1 MMYTLYLTRVML
13 AMGWQ
18 KVAEVSSVPEAGV
31 VGVDVGGVAI
41 ALYRLA
47 GQIFATHGICTHALA
62 ILADGWVEDGKI
74 ECPLHQGL
82 FDIRTGK
89 ALCAPLVQD
98 LRTYA
103 VKVENNSVFVDLD
116 LPAESDARAKGAA
129 SSRPAD
135 DTAKLRAVIVGAGQ
149 SAAAAIRSM
158 RAAGYC
164 GTIDLVGDEV
174 HLPYERPPLSKAF
187 LTGGGNLD
195 SCLRLDQES
204 VAELDVKLHLGVSVV
219 AVDPAARTVT
229 LQDALVLPYDALL
242 LATGGRATRLKIPGA
257 DLPNVFCLRTP
268 EDARAIDSALTT
280 ARHVAVIGGGFIG
293 LELASAAASRGVAVT
308 LIERES
314 ELMTRLLP
322 PVLGRMFRALAMAHG
337 IDVRTDTAVSEIMSR
352 GGGLGVVAGAEL
364 IQVDAVLAG
373 VGMLPNV
380 ALADLA
386 GCALDGGVVVDVCGQ
401 TSVQGIWAAG
411 DCATYHRPVKGVRVR
426 LESWQNAEEQG
437 AAAGRSMA
445 AANLPPTEKLPW
457 FWSDQFGLNLQML
470 GLIGRSDRIAFAG
483 VDPARIEAGDVFYAV
498 DRDTMKLTGVLAVSA
513 PHSIQAARAL
523 LNEQAVF
530 DPAQFAARFVDE
542 SDFSSPRQSQE
553 LAMNQSV
560 PLAVTKRFVWPAEG
574 LSRIP
579 DWVYTDQDI
588 YDREVAKIFHGKT
601 WNFVALE
608 CEVPNTGDFI
618 RSNVGP
624 TPVIVSRAEDGTVH
638 VFENRCSHR
647 AAEFCRELSGNVGEF
662 VCPYHQ
668 WSYDLK
674 GNLAGVP
681 FRRGAGGKGGM
692 PKDFKTSDHGPTRLR
707 VASHRGVVFASY
719 SEDVE
724 PLDAYLGEEVLREFE
739 ATFDGRKLKLLG
751 YYRHTLLGNWKL
763 YHENLRDPYHAT
775 LLHTFLVTFG
785 LLVAGNKFMMLMDPT
800 GRHGVMG
807 SAKSDTKN
815 VANADK
821 KEMRA
826 FKEDMKLEEPRFMD
840 FIPEFDSPWSVTMST
855 IWPNLIVQREM
866 NTLGIRHIVPNGP
879 NEFIMKWTMFG
890 FEGDD
895 DEMTRH
901 RLRQGNLM
909 GPAGFLGIEDNEAIK
924 FVQDGMRGVPDK
936 EHLVMLDPD
945 VPAGSTD
952 SIISEAAIRA
962 MYQHWRSE
970 MGL

>member
-1 MMYTLYLTRVML
+1 
-13 AMGWQ
+13 MGWQ
-18 KVAEVSSVPEAGV
+18 KVSEISSVPEGGV
-31 VGVDVGGVAI
+31 VSVHVGDVPI

-89 ALCAPLVQD
+89 ALCAPLVKD

-103 VKVENNSVFVDLD
+103 VKVENSEVFVDLD
-116 LPAESDARAKGAA
+116 LPAELDAQAQREALQ
-129 SSRPAD
+129 PAD
-135 DTAKLRAVIVGAGQ
+135 GAAKLRAVVVGAGQ

-174 HLPYERPPLSKAF
+174 HLPYERPPLSKEF
-187 LTGGGNLD
+187 LTGGGNLE
-195 SCLRLDQES
+195 SCQRLGHEA
-204 VAELDVKLHLGVSVV
+204 VAELDVNLHLGVSVV

-229 LQDALVLPYDALL
+229 LQDARVLPYDALL
-242 LATGGRATRLKIPGA
+242 LATGGQAIRLKIPGA
-257 DLPNVFCLRTP
+257 ELSNVFCLRTP
-268 EDARAIDSALTT
+268 EDARAIDGALAT

-308 LIERES
+308 LIERED

-322 PVLGRMFRALAMAHG
+322 PALGRMFRDLAMAHG
-337 IDVRTDTAVSEIMSR
+337 VDVRTAAAVSQITAR
-352 GGGLGVVAGAEL
+352 ARGLGVVAGDEL
-364 IQVDAVLAG
+364 IEVDAVLAG
-373 VGMLPNV
+373 IGMLPSV

-386 GCALDGGVVVDVCGQ
+386 GCALDGGIVVDASGL
-401 TSVQGIWAAG
+401 TSVPGIWAAG
-411 DCATYHRPVKGVRVR
+411 DCATYHRPIKGVRLR

-437 AAAGRSMA
+437 AAAGRAMA
-445 AANLPPTEKLPW
+445 GANALADEKLPW

-470 GLIGRSDRIAFAG
+470 GLIGRSDRVAFTG
-483 VDPARIEAGDVFYAV
+483 DDPARVRAGDVFYAV

-513 PHSIQAARAL
+513 PRTIHAARVL
-523 LNEQAVF
+523 LSGQADF
-530 DPAQFAARFVDE
+530 DPAQFSARFIDG
-542 SDFSSPRQSQE
+542 SDFSKPRQSQE
-553 LAMNQSV
+553 LMMNQSV
-560 PLAVTKRFVWPAEG
+560 PLAITRRLVWPAEG

-588 YDREVAKIFHGKT
+588 YDREVEKIFHGKT

-638 VFENRCSHR
+638 VFENRCAHR

-681 FRRGAGGKGGM
+681 FRRGVGGKGGM
-692 PKDFKTSDHGPTRLR
+692 PKDFKTTDHGPKRLS

-724 PLDAYLGEEVLREFE
+724 PIEAYLGEEVLREFE

-785 LLVAGNKFMMLMDPT
+785 LVVAGNKFMMLMDPS

-815 VANADK
+815 LADVDK

-826 FKEDMKLEEPRFMD
+826 FREGMTLEEPRFMD
-840 FIPEFDSPWSVTMST
+840 FVPEFDSPWSVTMAT

-866 NTLGIRHIVPNGP
+866 NTLGIRQIVPNGP
-879 NEFIMKWTMFG
+879 NEFIMKWIMFG

-924 FVQDGMRGVPDK
+924 FVQDGMRGVPGK

-962 MYQHWRSE
+962 MYQHWRAE